1 MQIVVAY
8 SEPGQQVALKLE
20 LPEGS
25 NVKAAIERSGIL
37 GLFPHIDLAVQ
48 KVGVYAR
55 VVKLDATLKDGD
67 RVEIYR
73 PITCD
78 PKAVPVRKT
87 RNNTQATDAGA

>member
-8 SEPGQQVALKLE
+8 SEPGQQAALKVE

-25 NVKAAIERSGIL
+25 SVKAAIERSGVL
-37 GLFPHIDLAVQ
+37 GLFPHIDLTKQ

-55 VVKLDATLKDGD
+55 VVKLDAALKDGD

-73 PITCD
+73 PIICD
-78 PKAVPVRKT
+78 PKTVPVRKT
-87 RNNTQATDAGA
+87 RNNAEAAAAGD

>member
-8 SEPGQQVALKLE
+8 SEPGQPVSLKLE

-25 NVKAAIERSGIL
+25 SVKVAIERSGIL

-48 KVGVYAR
+48 KVGLYAR
-55 VVKLDATLKDGD
+55 VVKLDAALKDGD

-87 RNNTQATDAGA
+87 RNNTQAPDAGA

>member
-8 SEPGQQVALKLE
+8 SEPGQQVSLKVE

-25 NVKAAIERSGIL
+25 DVKAAIEGSGVL
-37 GLFPHIDLAVQ
+37 GLFPHIALAVQ

-55 VVKLDATLKDGD
+55 VVKLDAALKDGD

-73 PITCD
+73 PISCD
-78 PKAVPVRKT
+78 SKAVPVRKT
-87 RNNTQATDAGA
+87 RNDADAAGA

>member
-8 SEPGQQVALKLE
+8 SEPGQQVALKVE

-25 NVKAAIERSGIL
+25 SVKAAIERSGVL
-37 GLFPHIDLAVQ
+37 GLFPHIDLTKQ

-55 VVKLDATLKDGD
+55 VVKLDAALKDGD

-73 PITCD
+73 PIICD
-78 PKAVPVRKT
+78 PKTVPVRKT
-87 RNNTQATDAGA
+87 RNNAEASAAEA

>member
-1 MQIVVAY
+1 MQIMVAY
-8 SEPGQQVALKLE
+8 SEPGQQVSLLVE

-25 NVKAAIERSGIL
+25 NVKDAIERSGIL
-37 GLFPHIDLAVQ
+37 GLFPHIDLKLQ

-55 VVKLDATLKDGD
+55 VVKLDAALKDGD

-78 PKAVPVRKT
+78 PKSVPTRKT
-87 RNNTQATDAGA
+87 RNNAEGPAAA